1 MTLHLSSR
9 GRWTVREWARPGS
22 IIKRVSLAFMMAL
35 VMLLST
41 ACAVDERQSG
51 IPLKAQE
58 AIDTFTRDFADGR
71 FDKIYAE
78 AAQEW
83 RDRVTPEQSDQT
95 FRTIKEKLGDVR
107 ERTFTSG
114 RQQQKPSGGPPEISL
129 VIRYNTSFER
139 ADGMESFT
147 LVERDE
153 RYLLA
158 GYSVSS
164 NVLGQ

>member
-9 GRWTVREWARPGS
+9 GRRTVKGRARPGS

-35 VMLLST
+35 VMLLLP
-41 ACAVDERQSG
+41 ACAIDERQSG
-51 IPLKAQE
+51 IPLKAQV
-58 AIDTFTRDFADGR
+58 AIDTFTRDFSAGR

-95 FRTIKEKLGDVR
+95 FRTLKEKLGDVR
-107 ERTFTSG
+107 ERNFTSG
-114 RQQQKPSGGPPEISL
+114 RQQQQPSGGPPVNSL

-139 ADGMESFT
+139 ADAIESFT

-164 NVLGQ
+164 NALGQ